1 MKTFGMLFQDEL
13 LKMKRKKKKK
23 FKDRRKRVQTKKR
36 RKKAERLY
44 KPKTNVTKSPKTKS
58 KSKRKEKVEKVRKE
72 KEKSKKKGNNEEKK
86 KEEVKEVKEVE
97 EVEEVEGVEGQS
109 KESDSDKSEV
119 EEVEHVKKDKGKDEL
134 TDEEEDSESEPDRKK
149 LIREKSLVAG
159 VDLPRIERVE
169 GQKDK
174 KQMQIAFNTTD
185 LPEVRQ
191 SLVEIVKSLLQ
202 NPVCEISVG
211 LISNSG
217 VKGDNN
223 PNLHNLPF
231 SKNFD
236 EISKIITDSFGEG
249 KNWEQYYRLVLE
261 KASTFKW
268 TPKLANNQSFL
279 ILVGSNDSVDALTTY
294 LHQHNDFNNLI
305 GRLNMSGVGVFA
317 FNHEQLDLLAE
328 VVSNLS

>member
-1 MKTFGMLFQDEL
+1 M
-13 LKMKRKKKKK
+13 
-23 FKDRRKRVQTKKR
+23 RKR
-36 RKKAERLY
+36 
-44 KPKTNVTKSPKTKS
+44 
-58 KSKRKEKVEKVRKE
+58 
-72 KEKSKKKGNNEEKK
+72 K

-97 EVEEVEGVEGQS
+97 EVEEFEGVEGQS

-134 TDEEEDSESEPDRKK
+134 TDEEEEDSESEPDRKK

-231 SKNFD
+231 SKK
-236 EISKIITDSFGEG
+236 ISMKYQKSLLIH
-249 KNWEQYYRLVLE
+249 LE
-261 KASTFKW
+261 KVKIG
-268 TPKLANNQSFL
+268 NNIIVWF
-279 ILVGSNDSVDALTTY
+279 
-294 LHQHNDFNNLI
+294 
-305 GRLNMSGVGVFA
+305 
-317 FNHEQLDLLAE
+317 
-328 VVSNLS
+328 